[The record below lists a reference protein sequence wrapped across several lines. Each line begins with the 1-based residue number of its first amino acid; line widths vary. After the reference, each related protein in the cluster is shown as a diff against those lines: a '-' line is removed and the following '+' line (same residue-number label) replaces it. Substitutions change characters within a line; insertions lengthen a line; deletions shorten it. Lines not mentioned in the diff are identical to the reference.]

1 MKKLLTLT
9 LAFIFLL
16 SAQTFAAENFK
27 VAVGDPEDSEQAVA
41 ARAFKKYVE
50 DATKGA
56 VKYLRITVLLY
67 KHREK

>member
-27 VAVGDPEDSEQAVA
+27 VAVGDPEDSEQIG
-41 ARAFKKYVE
+41 RAHV
-50 DATKGA
+50 
-56 VKYLRITVLLY
+56 
-67 KHREK
+67 